1 MDKESKERP
10 AFAKRQ
16 AGGTFVTYA
25 QTNFDSLDERPFGAV
40 DSLVLSWLSYYRLP
54 GRLLREVP
62 DIASW
67 KGAPVGELLR
77 AEYFEEMLGDS
88 WDPDGGRDLLFAV
101 CANPRFRGMR
111 IAGYRTAFDD
121 ATEEQFA
128 AATFL
133 LPDGSSYIA
142 FRGTDSTLVG
152 WKEDFN
158 MAFQSPVPLA
168 GVCPG
173 VPGGGCGGF
182 DGPLYGRS
190 FQRGQPRGVR
200 RDHVPAR
207 PAGPHRAR
215 ILA

>member
-16 AGGTFVTYA
+16 AGGTFVTYVQA
-25 QTNFDSLDERPFGAV
+25 NFDSLDERPFGAV

-101 CANPRFRGMR
+101 
-111 IAGYRTAFDD
+111 
-121 ATEEQFA
+121 FA
-128 AATFL
+128 EL
-133 LPDGSSYIA
+133 LFSI
-142 FRGTDSTLVG
+142 VG
-152 WKEDFN
+152 
-158 MAFQSPVPLA
+158 
-168 GVCPG
+168 
-173 VPGGGCGGF
+173 
-182 DGPLYGRS
+182 
-190 FQRGQPRGVR
+190 
-200 RDHVPAR
+200 
-207 PAGPHRAR
+207 
-215 ILA
+215 